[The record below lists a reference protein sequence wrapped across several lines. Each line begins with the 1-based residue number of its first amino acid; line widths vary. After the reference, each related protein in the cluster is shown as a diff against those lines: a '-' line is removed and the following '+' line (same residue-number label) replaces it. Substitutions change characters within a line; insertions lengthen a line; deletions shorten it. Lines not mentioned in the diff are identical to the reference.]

1 MVQVTDASEQPAK
14 PARPTVSPTAGE
26 TTSLDVSWTAPDLN
40 GGPDIIGYDVQYRQ
54 GDDGAGTDWPHGGTG
69 TSTRITGLTADTG
82 YQVRVRAKNG
92 ELDSDW
98 SDPSHLSGTSPPPPT
113 SNSAPTFS
121 GGARTRSVPENSEA
135 GTAVGNPVTATD
147 ADGDTLT
154 YTLAGEDAA
163 SFDIGAATGQIGTR
177 SGVSYNHEAQPSHSV
192 TVRASDG
199 AASAAVAVTI
209 SVTDLDEQSV
219 GTSRV
224 VRIPTLYGGEA
235 GPDLEYVAEH
245 AGIGTG
251 DVIQIHS
258 GTDYLVYMMGF
269 SPGFPYLGGLS
280 DLLTT
285 PRLTTPRAAVPVGS
299 VGIAETQTGVY
310 PVTSPGGWRIIGRT
324 PVRLFDPEASPPAL
338 LRAGDYLRFVPLES
352 EDSYQQIL
360 GRVERGEYRVVTE
373 EAK

>member
-1 MVQVTDASEQPAK
+1 MYDALKILPAGDQALVVEFGDTIEPEANRMV
-14 PARPTVSPTAGE
+14 R
-26 TTSLDVSWTAPDLN
+26 
-40 GGPDIIGYDVQYRQ
+40 
-54 GDDGAGTDWPHGGTG
+54 
-69 TSTRITGLTADTG
+69 
-82 YQVRVRAKNG
+82 
-92 ELDSDW
+92 ELDSAIEALGMPGVLETVPTYR
-98 SDPSHLSGTSPPPPT
+98 SLLVQYDPVKT
-113 SNSAPTFS
+113 
-121 GGARTRSVPENSEA
+121 
-135 GTAVGNPVTATD
+135 
-147 ADGDTLT
+147 
-154 YTLAGEDAA
+154 
-163 SFDIGAATGQIGTR
+163 SFDEILSR
-177 SGVSYNHEAQPSHSV
+177 FAQL
-192 TVRASDG
+192 
-199 AASAAVAVTI
+199 
-209 SVTDLDEQSV
+209 VTDLDEQSV

>member
-1 MVQVTDASEQPAK
+1 MYPEPLLLPAGDRGLVVEFDDAISLEANGKVRGLLAATEREQVPGVVDLV
-14 PARPTVSPTAGE
+14 PTYR
-26 TTSLDVSWTAPDLN
+26 SLL
-40 GGPDIIGYDVQYRQ
+40 VQY
-54 GDDGAGTDWPHGGTG
+54 
-69 TSTRITGLTADTG
+69 
-82 YQVRVRAKNG
+82 
-92 ELDSDW
+92 
-98 SDPSHLSGTSPPPPT
+98 DPVKT
-113 SNSAPTFS
+113 
-121 GGARTRSVPENSEA
+121 
-135 GTAVGNPVTATD
+135 
-147 ADGDTLT
+147 
-154 YTLAGEDAA
+154 
-163 SFDIGAATGQIGTR
+163 SFDEILSR
-177 SGVSYNHEAQPSHSV
+177 FAQL
-192 TVRASDG
+192 
-199 AASAAVAVTI
+199 
-209 SVTDLDEQSV
+209 VTDLDEQSV